1 MSNVPRREGDR
12 QPFTQSKT
20 PVTDAMADQIEASM
34 RDRKRPDNSK
44 GNTVTAEGGR
54 AIDTGRM

>member
-1 MSNVPRREGDR
+1 MNVPDR
-12 QPFTQSKT
+12 SSNRDSFTQSKT
-20 PVTDAMADQIEASM
+20 PATDAMAAQIEASM
-34 RDRKRPDNSK
+34 RDRKKPNNSK